1 MSLADGL
8 RVLITAGAQGIGLEM
23 ARAFVQ
29 AGARVHVCDSNK
41 RAIEALATSMP
52 MIGATQCDVTDRAGL
67 DAMVA
72 LAVARLG
79 GLDTL
84 VNNAGISGPTGR
96 VDEIAPE
103 EWDRTIAVNI
113 TGQYN
118 LTRLAV
124 PHLVKSD
131 CASIL
136 CISSAAGR
144 VAFPNRAPYAASK
157 WAVVGFMKTI
167 AAELGEFGI
176 RANAILPGMVDGPR
190 LQAVMAAKA
199 KAANLTPE
207 EVVQRGLAG
216 TAIKKLVDPEDVSAL
231 AVFLAS
237 RSGHSINGQAIGVD
251 NGLRYMV

>member
-1 MSLADGL
+1 MSMAEGL

-23 ARAFVQ
+23 AHSFVE
-29 AGARVHVCDSNK
+29 AGASVHVCDSN
-41 RAIEALATSMP
+41 RSAIDALATSMP
-52 MIGATQCDVTDRAGL
+52 SIGATQCDVTDRPGL
-67 DAMVA
+67 DAMFA
-72 LAVARLG
+72 AAIARMG

-124 PHLVKSD
+124 PYLMKSD
-131 CASIL
+131 CPSIV
-136 CISSAAGR
+136 CVSSAAGR
-144 VAFPNRAPYAASK
+144 LAFPNRSPYAASK

-167 AAELGEFGI
+167 AAELGEHGI
-176 RANAILPGMVDGPR
+176 RVNAVLPGMVDGQR
-190 LQAVMAAKA
+190 LQAVLTAKA
-199 KAANLTPE
+199 KAAGVTQAE
-207 EVVQRGLAG
+207 IVERGLAG
-216 TAIKKLVDPEDVSAL
+216 TAIKKLVGPEDIGSL

-237 RSGHSINGQAIGVD
+237 QSGRSISGQAIGVD
-251 NGLRYMV
+251 NGLQYMV